1 VAWTLD
7 RIGIEKSEETGEEI
21 YEEDRQEGE

>member
-1 VAWTLD
+1 MSGMD